1 MYDKK
6 NNVYT
11 EDFLKDVDDS
21 PFQWNIVPWMNS
33 PQINQDISI
42 ES

>member
-6 NNVYT
+6 KDIYT
-11 EDFLKDVDDS
+11 EDFLQNIDDS
-21 PFQWNIVPWMNS
+21 PFIGEITPGLNA